1 MAGRRGALRVELGC
15 RGGDGSTQTNVRTG
29 VDRLCG
35 MVFNRDMTTTE
46 ITDEALDSTA
56 AALTDTLATPS
67 RIARKAG
74 ITTTEAYVALA
85 WLVENR
91 MAVATG
97 NGAWTKYRNRQFGDK
112 IR

>member
-1 MAGRRGALRVELGC
+1 
-15 RGGDGSTQTNVRTG
+15 
-29 VDRLCG
+29 
-35 MVFNRDMTTTE
+35 MVSNEVMTTTD
-46 ITDEALDSTA
+46 ITDEVLDSTA

-74 ITTTEAYVALA
+74 ITTTECYAALA

-91 MAVATG
+91 QAVATG
-97 NGAWTKYRNRQFGDK
+97 NGAWTKYRNRQFGEK